1 MRAGPQRQLR
11 TTPRRIDAEGTP
23 GRMPPSR
30 DTQNNPQAHRR
41 GGDARPDA
49 PSRDRQTAA
58 RAPGGMEPT
67 VPPSLGSRSLTPLVP
82 EQVEAGALGLRPRAQ
97 VCLPSRLS
105 PPELR
110 HVVPRCGRSPPGD
123 PGGPWGSGLLSR
135 GACPQGRMLETR
147 EPTSQQSSLPLPAG
161 ASRHHEDQRRAL
173 SRDPETRLGH
183 EVPRLETHLCGQTSP
198 VGPAA
203 ASPRAPDRLPGLQ
216 TRLPSLSPG
225 HWASGPAGSPHP
237 WVLLGGPGLLS
248 QTDTTSEG
256 VRPPVHS

>member
-1 MRAGPQRQLR
+1 MLPRLVGETHLDGNASGSTVPAQTNPQVHR
-11 TTPRRIDAEGTP
+11 PEGIP
-23 GRMPPSR
+23 GRMP
-30 DTQNNPQAHRR
+30 
-41 GGDARPDA
+41 

-82 EQVEAGALGLRPRAQ
+82 EQVEAGALGLRPPAQ

-105 PPELR
+105 LPELR
-110 HVVPRCGRSPPGD
+110 RVVPRCGGSPAGD
-123 PGGPWGSGLLSR
+123 PGGPWGPGLLSQ

-147 EPTSQQSSLPLPAG
+147 EPTFQQSSLPLPTG
-161 ASRHHEDQRRAL
+161 ASQRHEDQRRAL
-173 SRDPETRLGH
+173 SRDPETGLGH
-183 EVPRLETHLCGQTSP
+183 EVPRLETHLCSQTSP

-203 ASPRAPDRLPGLQ
+203 ASPRAPDHLPRLQ
-216 TRLPSLSPG
+216 TRFPGLSPS

-237 WVLLGGPGLLS
+237 WVLLGGLGLLS
-248 QTDTTSEG
+248 QMDTTSED